1 MAKVLLSW
9 SSGKDSAWALHR
21 LRQQPGIE
29 VVGLFTTTNEVFERV
44 AIHGVRDE
52 LLHAQAEA
60 AGLPLQVIPLPWPC
74 SNADYE
80 ARMGAFVAHC
90 REMGIDH
97 FAFGDLFLEEVRRY
111 REEALAGTGI
121 TPLFPLWGTPTD
133 QLAQE
138 MLAAGLKATVSTCD
152 LARVSR
158 QVSGHPFDGALLAL
172 LPAGVDPCGE
182 HGEFHT
188 FAWDGPMF
196 RHPVACHTGETIE
209 REGFLYTDL
218 LPGQGSPGER

>member
-21 LRQQPGIE
+21 LRQQPELE
-29 VVGLFTTTNEVFERV
+29 VIGLFTTTNEAFGRV
-44 AIHGVRDE
+44 AIHGVRDA
-52 LLHAQAEA
+52 LLRAQAEA
-60 AGLPLQVIPLPWPC
+60 AGLPLHVIPLPWPC

-80 ARMGAFVAHC
+80 ARMSTFVEHC
-90 REMGIDH
+90 HRLGVTH

-111 REEALAGTGI
+111 REEKLAGTGI

-133 QLAQE
+133 ALARD

-152 LARVSR
+152 PARVPH
-158 QVSGHPFDGALLAL
+158 QLAGHPFDAALLAL

-218 LPGQGSPGER
+218 LPGTL